1 MKRLMF
7 LFLFTMTAVLAYPSN
22 DTVKVEKKN
31 TIFRR
36 IGKVFTK
43 IFKNF
48 NDIDTNYIEPQ
59 HYNYTLMLQ
68 NTNTYEI
75 YKLESKSGQYITFA
89 PKPTIRIGPYV
100 GWRWVFL
107 GYTFDIG
114 HISNDNKKK
123 EFELSLYSS
132 MFGIDLYYRKT
143 GND

>member
-22 DTVKVEKKN
+22 DNVKVEKKN

-59 HYNYTLMLQ
+59 HYNY
-68 NTNTYEI
+68 
-75 YKLESKSGQYITFA
+75 
-89 PKPTIRIGPYV
+89 P
-100 GWRWVFL
+100 
-107 GYTFDIG
+107 
-114 HISNDNKKK
+114 
-123 EFELSLYSS
+123 
-132 MFGIDLYYRKT
+132 
-143 GND
+143 